1 VPDCLSEENRIG
13 PWQRGIGVSTATCDI
28 RFSLQNRYAEDGL
41 VNLLTKLGISNRAV
55 TISGRA
61 TRSEKEISRTDFIG
75 ANAEEIRTRLTD
87 FLEKHAL
94 PCDNDLVILDMEP
107 EDIAPRHLGEFEDDK
122 KLQRAL
128 IASYRRRI
136 RVARQVLRQTKRP
149 GLKLGLYQ
157 VIVPDGKGRS
167 SAEFEQRMRGYREA
181 GEQGMYDQLDF
192 ICPVLYQRFGSDDAA
207 PETLRKWISAA
218 SRQGIDESLTLTR
231 KNGTQIPLVP
241 LLSFWVFNGNS
252 DSDRDAVQ
260 PKSVARQLRIVQDA
274 VGVEA
279 IVFGQRGRQKTR
291 CGRPKSR
298 SSRSSSPISYPT
310 SARCPGRGA
319 RERPDSA
326 PAPD

>member
-1 VPDCLSEENRIG
+1 
-13 PWQRGIGVSTATCDI
+13 VSTATCDI
-28 RFSLQNRYAEDGL
+28 RFSLQNRYAEDSL
-41 VNLLTKLGISNRAV
+41 VNLLTSLGISNRAV

-61 TRSEKEISRTDFIG
+61 VRSEKEISRADFLG
-75 ANAEEIRTRLTD
+75 ANAEEIRTKLTD
-87 FLEKHAL
+87 FLEKHEL

-107 EDIAPRHLGEFEDDK
+107 EDIAPRHLGEFEEDE

-128 IASYRRRI
+128 IAAYRRRI

-167 SAEFEQRMRGYREA
+167 SPEFEQRMRGYREA

-192 ICPVLYQRFGSDDAA
+192 ICPVLYQRFGSNDAT

-231 KNGTQIPLVP
+231 KNGTRIPLAP

-252 DSDRDAVQ
+252 DNNRDAVQ

-279 IVFGQRGRQKTR
+279 IVFWSAWQTR
-291 CGRPKSR
+291 DEMQTAKKPVEQIDIANFLSNVGALPW
-298 SSRSSSPISYPT
+298 
-310 SARCPGRGA
+310 PGCT
-319 RERPDSA
+319 
-326 PAPD
+326 